1 MTNSAT
7 DFKNFLDFYGGMVDK
22 NLPVSAW
29 DTHLILGS
37 EKSHMLQ
44 RNQAHEPQLQ
54 SPWAATSE
62 PTSATTKAHIPGASA
77 LQLEKPLQ
85 WGAHALQQ
93 RVASACHSW
102 RKPVCSNEDPD
113 SSISSLLSV
122 FITQQSDGILGILP

>member
-37 EKSHMLQ
+37 EKSHMPQ

-54 SPWAATSE
+54 SLLSR
-62 PTSATTKAHIPGASA
+62 AHE
-77 LQLEKPLQ
+77 LQLVSPHLQLLKPTFLEPLHYN
-85 WGAHALQQ
+85 WGSH
-93 RVASACHSW
+93 C
-102 RKPVCSNEDPD
+102 NEE
-113 SSISSLLSV
+113 LMHCNKE
-122 FITQQSDGILGILP
+122 